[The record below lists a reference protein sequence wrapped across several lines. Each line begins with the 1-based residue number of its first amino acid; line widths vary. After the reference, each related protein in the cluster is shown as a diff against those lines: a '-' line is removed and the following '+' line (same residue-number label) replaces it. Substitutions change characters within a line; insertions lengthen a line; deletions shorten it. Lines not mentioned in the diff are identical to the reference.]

1 LKQLADAAL
10 RCVNDAQLRRH
21 FPGELTMTTR
31 ESVAAD
37 AAATNTHALPLV
49 AFGLDDRR
57 LPQAGRFTAEEA
69 TAARL
74 SARLM
79 GLSVLPI
86 ATDAHRE
93 LASLVKPGDVMA
105 GSRRFAP
112 LIGLDVYEYLKAE
125 AASHGEA
132 EPQIPALDRPR
143 NWKDIA
149 AGHVIVAQE
158 PEADDHS
165 WFEALVI
172 NAADESLAVRWL
184 DDPRG
189 PAVPLQRRSVALKHH
204 GR

>member
-1 LKQLADAAL
+1 
-10 RCVNDAQLRRH
+10 
-21 FPGELTMTTR
+21 MTTP

-57 LPQAGRFTAEEA
+57 LPQAGRFTAEDA
-69 TAARL
+69 IAARL

-79 GLSVLPI
+79 GLTVVPI
-86 ATDAHRE
+86 GTDARRQ
-93 LASLVKPGDVMA
+93 LASLVKPGDAMA
-105 GSRRFAP
+105 GAKRFAP

-125 AASHGEA
+125 AAADGEA
-132 EPQIPALDRPR
+132 EEQVPVIDRPR
-143 NWKDIA
+143 NWKDIT
-149 AGHVIVAQE
+149 AGHVVVAQE
-158 PEADDHS
+158 PEPEDHC

-172 NAADESLAVRWL
+172 NAADDSLAVRWL

-189 PAVPLQRRSVALKHH
+189 SAVLLHRRLVALKYH